1 MPQLRS
7 KCKTERAFML
17 LDKHMEA
24 AHKYLESSIN
34 LNTKRAL
41 KRFVDVMEFTDE
53 YVAMQKAGQ

>member
-1 MPQLRS
+1 
-7 KCKTERAFML
+7 ML